1 MNRQELQKKVKVTA
15 ETLLY
20 ENGYVSPVD
29 LLMKMDRLSKKDY
42 EDWRFGR
49 IHYLERVC
57 VGNLSKLSLIM
68 KELRKF
74 VHDKNLRPSRRV
86 YKKWGKGKKIIL
98 QFSKTGIPKIEEAY
112 ATSYLGQKSKKQI
125 PKSESES
132 I

>member
-1 MNRQELQKKVKVTA
+1 MNRQELQKKVRVTA

-49 IHYLERVC
+49 IHYLERFC

-74 VHDKNLRPSRRV
+74 AHDKNLCASRRE
-86 YKKWGKGKKIIL
+86 YKKWGKGKKITL
-98 QFSKTGIPKIEEAY
+98 RFSKTGNPKVEEAY
-112 ATSYLGQKSKKQI
+112 STFWLGPKKQ
-125 PKSESES
+125 KKNLENGSES